1 MNPQSGGKLR
11 PWAFWLAGVWMI
23 LSFQAAGWAQA
34 TRPAVAAIPPG
45 KHENQPLRVNQAAA
59 PTSQPIQRANSEGM
73 FDFGQVM
80 LALGVVVGL
89 ILLLRWGGKRLFG
102 QNLSAGSTKAITVL
116 GRSLV
121 TPRQH
126 LMLVQVG
133 RRIVVLANNGTQ
145 INTVCEITDPAEVA
159 ELVGQVRQERG
170 DSVVKTF
177 GVLFRRQEEKFDVDV
192 MPSTPVKMAQDDQA
206 EEMGVTRQEISG
218 LMDKVRLLS
227 RQFRK

>member
-1 MNPQSGGKLR
+1 MKPPAGQ
-11 PWAFWLAGVWMI
+11 LAPIAVRLVGVVFI
-23 LSFQAAGWAQA
+23 LAFQAMAFAQA
-34 TRPAVAAIPPG
+34 TRPATPAIAAG
-45 KHENQPLRVNQAAA
+45 KHENQPLRLDRSAT
-59 PTSQPIQRANSEGM
+59 PTSRPIQRADADGV
-73 FDFGQVM
+73 FDFGQVFM
-80 LALGVVVGL
+80 ALGIVLGL
-89 ILLLRWGGKRLFG
+89 ILLMRWGGKKLFG
-102 QNLSAGSTKAITVL
+102 RNLSAGSTKAITVL

-145 INTVCEITDPAEVA
+145 MSLVCEITDPAEVA

-170 DSVVKTF
+170 DSVVRTF
-177 GVLFRRQEEKFDVDV
+177 GALFRRQEEKFDVDV
-192 MPSTPVKMAQDDQA
+192 QPLKGVKMAQSLPD
-206 EEMGVTRQEISG
+206 EEIGVTRQEISG

>member
-1 MNPQSGGKLR
+1 
-11 PWAFWLAGVWMI
+11 
-23 LSFQAAGWAQA
+23 
-34 TRPAVAAIPPG
+34 
-45 KHENQPLRVNQAAA
+45 
-59 PTSQPIQRANSEGM
+59 
-73 FDFGQVM
+73 
-80 LALGVVVGL
+80 
-89 ILLLRWGGKRLFG
+89 
-102 QNLSAGSTKAITVL
+102 
-116 GRSLV
+116 
-121 TPRQH
+121 
-126 LMLVQVG
+126 MLVQVG